1 MGFRRGGNECVSK
14 ISEITKLDMMI
25 IVKSIMFRSSYEMHE
40 QLRSMKDA
48 IV

>member
-1 MGFRRGGNECVSK
+1 MSKRGRECSVSK
-14 ISEITKLDMMI
+14 ISGIIKLDMMI